1 MVGGGV
7 GCVGWLEGW
16 VGGAAVNGVGVL
28 VMVGT
33 KRDEC
38 RIEGERQRQGGD
50 GVEAGGQSSKD
61 YLSHRFFIVGCQVKE
76 AHLQKLILEG

>member
-1 MVGGGV
+1 M
-7 GCVGWLEGW
+7 
-16 VGGAAVNGVGVL
+16 
-28 VMVGT
+28 GT

-61 YLSHRFFIVGCQVKE
+61 YLSHRFFIAGCQVKE
-76 AHLQKLILEG
+76 AHLQKLILKC